1 MTAAQR
7 AAGTFLALVLGFGA
21 VVIIL
26 PGHAAARCFGVPE
39 SEEVG
44 LGWYVNLTV
53 SSEDGL
59 SDTAQFGAA
68 AGARDIFDTTVDTL
82 EQNLTDRP
90 LLLYF
95 ALETDPGFIRRGYT
109 TAITNVSVNS
119 VTERE
124 TEWPLVVEYRED
136 PIRRFTLSWDA
147 GEAKKVPDSWNLTI
161 GPKGEGPEGRVDMRT
176 TNAISFDM
184 GPGVQEFQIY
194 GTNTPAE
201 PTLSLPAETLATAAL
216 VYGALMGLVMAL
228 RARRKSRQ
236 VSADREEPEER

>member
-1 MTAAQR
+1 MTAIQR
-7 AAGTFLALVLGFGA
+7 AAGTFLVVVLGFGA
-21 VVIIL
+21 AVIIL

-44 LGWYVNLTV
+44 PGWYVNLTV

-68 AGARDIFDTTVDTL
+68 AGARDIFDTLVDTL
-82 EQNLTDRP
+82 EQNVTDRP

-124 TEWPLVVEYRED
+124 TKWPLVVEYPEG
-136 PIRRFTLSWDA
+136 PVRRFTLSWDA
-147 GEAKKVPDSWNLTI
+147 SEVDKVPDSWNLTI
-161 GPKGEGPEGRVDMRT
+161 GPAVADPEDRVDMRT
-176 TNAISFDM
+176 TNAISFEM
-184 GPGVQEFQIY
+184 GPGVQEFPIY
-194 GTNTPAE
+194 GVNTPAD

-216 VYGALMGLVMAL
+216 VYGGLMGLVIAL
-228 RARRKSRQ
+228 RARRKSRR
-236 VSADREEPEER
+236 VSADREGREGR